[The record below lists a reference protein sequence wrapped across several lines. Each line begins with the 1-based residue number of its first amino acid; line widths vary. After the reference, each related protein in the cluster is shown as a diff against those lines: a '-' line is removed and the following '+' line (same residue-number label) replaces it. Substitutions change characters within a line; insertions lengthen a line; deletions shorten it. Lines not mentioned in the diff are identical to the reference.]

1 MTFTLT
7 RPSHDQ
13 RATFWIRE
21 DSIVIQWPDRITQ
34 RVSPEKAVQILHLLE
49 ETGFEA

>member
-7 RPSHDQ
+7 RASHDQ
-13 RATFWIRE
+13 RATFWIE
-21 DSIVIQWPDRITQ
+21 DNGIRIQWPDRIIQ